1 MTQSSGNNQ
10 LLDDIEALQDQVLLE
25 LAALNQQIEGILKCQ
40 LTAEAAEEKP
50 CETNT
55 VGKEPPLARVN
66 LPMVILPSYFAVAQ
80 S

>member
-1 MTQSSGNNQ
+1 MTQASGNNQ
-10 LLDDIEALQDQVLLE
+10 LLDEIETLQDQVLLE
-25 LAALNQQIEGILKCQ
+25 LAALNRQIEGVLKCH
-40 LTAEAAEEKP
+40 LTAEAAEETP

-66 LPMVILPSYFAVAQ
+66 LPMVILPPHFAVTQ